1 MIKLAAFEYVMVFGY
16 LLLVLALGIWSGRK
30 VKDLNDYAVAGRS
43 YGGLIIFMTL
53 SASFIGGGFTM
64 GNAEKVFLFGMA
76 NIFCLW
82 GFSLKEILVARF
94 IAPRMNNFPD
104 AISVGDV
111 MEINYGKPGKII
123 TGVFSVFLCAGILGA
138 QVGAIGYISNLFLGI
153 PILYGILIGTGIVI
167 AYDTVGGMR
176 SVVATDVLQFVTLA
190 VGIPL
195 TLVLGIHYIGGVGSL
210 LSKVPDSHFSIFG
223 NISVLKLVALFLT
236 FLLGE
241 TLVPPYVRR
250 LFIGKDQVH
259 TARGTLWS
267 GIFSFPFFF
276 ITGAI
281 GLVALVINPQIDA
294 NLALPTV
301 IGTVL
306 PMGIRAMIIAA
317 VIAVVMSSADSFLN
331 SSSIAFVQD
340 IVRPLRRRDFSDK
353 KGLLLARMSTLITGA
368 LAIVFAVKIK
378 SILDILIYAYNFW
391 APIILVPLAA
401 TLLGIKSSK
410 KTFLLCAMAG
420 ILGVVVWDY
429 LFKTPGE
436 FSGLIIGVMT
446 NLAVFMIC
454 QAAGNRTRLGRGYP
468 RKA

>member
-1 MIKLAAFEYVMVFGY
+1 MIKLAVFEYVMVFGY
-16 LLLVLALGIWSGRK
+16 LLFVLALGIWAGRK
-30 VKDLNDYAVAGRS
+30 VKGLNDYAVASRS
-43 YGGLIIFMTL
+43 YGALIVFMTL

-64 GNAEKVFLFGMA
+64 GNAEKVFLIGIA
-76 NIFCLW
+76 NIVCLW
-82 GFSLKEILVARF
+82 GFSLKEILVASF

-111 MEINYGKPGKII
+111 MEKNYGKPGKII
-123 TGVFSVFLCAGILGA
+123 TGIFSVFLCAGILGA
-138 QVGAIGYISNLFLGI
+138 QVGGIGYISNLFLGI
-153 PILYGILIGTGIVI
+153 PVVYGILIGTGIVI

-176 SVVATDVLQFVTLA
+176 AVVATDVLQFATLA
-190 VGIPL
+190 LGIPL
-195 TLVLGIHYIGGVGSL
+195 TLVLGIHYVGGGGNIFA
-210 LSKVPDSHFSIFG
+210 KVPEAHFSILG
-223 NISVLKLVALFLT
+223 TMTVLKFVSLFLT

-250 LFIGKDQVH
+250 LFIGKDQIH
-259 TARGTLWS
+259 TAKGTLWS
-267 GIFSFPFFF
+267 GIFSIPFFF

-281 GLVALVINPQIDA
+281 GLIALVINPQLDA

-306 PMGIRAMIIAA
+306 PTGIRAMVIAA

-331 SSSIAFVQD
+331 SASIAFIQD
-340 IVRPLRRRDFSDK
+340 IVRPFSRHDLSDK
-353 KGLLLARMSTLITGA
+353 KGLLLARASTLVTGA
-368 LAIVFAVKIK
+368 LAIIFAVKIR

-401 TLLGIKSSK
+401 TLLGIKSNRT
-410 KTFLLCAMAG
+410 TFLFCSIAG

-429 LFKTPGE
+429 FLKTPGE

-446 NLAVFMIC
+446 NMTVFVIA
-454 QAAGNRTRLGRGYP
+454 QIVSNFNKR
-468 RKA
+468 

>member
-1 MIKLAAFEYVMVFGY
+1 MIKLAEFEYVMVFGY

-43 YGGLIIFMTL
+43 YGALIIFMTL

-64 GNAEKVFLFGMA
+64 GNAEKVFLFGMV
-76 NIFCLW
+76 NVFCLW
-82 GFSLKEILVARF
+82 GFSLKEILVARY

-138 QVGAIGYISNLFLGI
+138 QVGGIGYISNLFLGI

-195 TLVLGIHYIGGVGSL
+195 TLVLGIHYVGGVGSFF
-210 LSKVPDSHFSIFG
+210 SKVPDSHFSILG
-223 NISVLKLVALFLT
+223 NISVLKLVSLFLT

-250 LFIGKDQVH
+250 LFIGKDQAH

-281 GLVALVINPQIDA
+281 GLVALVINPQLDA

-306 PMGIRAMIIAA
+306 PIGIRAMVIAA
-317 VIAVVMSSADSFLN
+317 VIAVIMSSADSFLN

-340 IVRPLRRRDFSDK
+340 IVRPLRRNEFSDK
-353 KGLLLARMSTLITGA
+353 NGLLLARMSTLITGA

-401 TLLGIKSSK
+401 TLLGVKSSRK
-410 KTFLLCAMAG
+410 VFLLSAMGG

-429 LFKTPGE
+429 FFKTPGE

-446 NLAVFMIC
+446 NLAVFMIA
-454 QAAGNRTRLGRGYP
+454 QTAGNHKNR
-468 RKA
+468 